1 MKVVL
6 INPQIPP
13 NTGNI
18 ARTCAA
24 NNITLVLVGRI
35 GFSLDDKHLKRAGL
49 DYWEYVNLE
58 IYSNF
63 SEFLTKNN
71 INEENLIFLS
81 TKGKKLFWEAPY
93 TKNSVL
99 VFGSETEGFP
109 KDFYTI
115 YQHKLYKIPI
125 KNEKIRSL
133 NLATSCGIVIYEAL
147 RQIKINYGDQDE

>member
-24 NNITLVLVGRI
+24 NDIELVLVGKL

-49 DYWEYVNLE
+49 DYWEHVKIK
-58 IYSNF
+58 IYSDF
-63 SEFLTKNN
+63 DEFLKTV
-71 INEENLIFLS
+71 ENQKDLLFFS
-81 TKGKKLFWEAPY
+81 TKGEKLYWDAPFSE
-93 TKNSVL
+93 NSYL
-99 VFGSETEGFP
+99 IFGSETEGFP
-109 KDFYTI
+109 KDFYSK
-115 YQHKLYKIPI
+115 YRDSLYKIPM
-125 KNEKIRSL
+125 KNPNIRSL

-147 RQIKINYGDQDE
+147 RRLEKG